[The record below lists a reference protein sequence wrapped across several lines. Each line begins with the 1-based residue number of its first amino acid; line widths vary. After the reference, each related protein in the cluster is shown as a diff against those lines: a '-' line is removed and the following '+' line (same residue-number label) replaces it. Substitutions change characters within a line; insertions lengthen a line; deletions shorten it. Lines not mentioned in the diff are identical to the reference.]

1 MSPAQVAMDEPLL
14 RNVIVLEFCRLLLN
28 LKDDGQESVVRR
40 PGGIIRVVCGKFCG
54 HQTRQSATR

>member
-1 MSPAQVAMDEPLL
+1 MDEPLL